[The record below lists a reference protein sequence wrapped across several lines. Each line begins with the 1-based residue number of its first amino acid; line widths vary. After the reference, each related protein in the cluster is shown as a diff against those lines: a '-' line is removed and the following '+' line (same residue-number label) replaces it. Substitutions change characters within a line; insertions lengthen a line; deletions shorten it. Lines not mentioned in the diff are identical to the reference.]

1 MQYAERDKEFDM
13 TYFKCPA
20 ATSDIALNL
29 KNRQKAIETAHYGP
43 ANPQE
48 PNEAFWSQKAKMWGV
63 TSAEARTMRCGNC
76 AAFNVSPK
84 MLNCI
89 RDGLPVEGD
98 PEAVIGAG
106 QLGYCQMF
114 AFKCASART
123 CDAWVVGG
131 PISR

>member
-1 MQYAERDKEFDM
+1 MQ
-13 TYFKCPA
+13 YFKCPA

-29 KNRQKAIETAHYGP
+29 TNRQKAIKTVKYGP
-43 ANPQE
+43 PNPNE
-48 PNEAFWSQKAKMWGV
+48 MNEAFWEAKAEMWGV

-89 RDGLPVEGD
+89 RDGLPPEGD
-98 PEAVIGAG
+98 PEAVLGAG

-131 PISR
+131 PITR